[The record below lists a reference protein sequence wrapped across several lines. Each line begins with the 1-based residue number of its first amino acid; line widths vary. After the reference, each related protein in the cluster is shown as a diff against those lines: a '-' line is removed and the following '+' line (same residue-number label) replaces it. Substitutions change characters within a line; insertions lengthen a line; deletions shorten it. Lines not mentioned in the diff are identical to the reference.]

1 MLIEFKIKSQLTI
14 CYWSRFVLHGEEQVF
29 HIPFYQERASDYS
42 HDFVDIASDFHFMF
56 NNRNQAI
63 SADSHI
69 YLYPYGILRL
79 SQKVVTRRCCF
90 IHLKN
95 SSTCHL
101 FL

>member
-1 MLIEFKIKSQLTI
+1 MLIEIKIKSQLTI
-14 CYWSRFVLHGEEQVF
+14 CYWSRFFLHGEEQVF

-79 SQKVVTRRCCF
+79 SPK
-90 IHLKN
+90 
-95 SSTCHL
+95 SSDTQVL
-101 FL
+101 FYPLEELMRSFS